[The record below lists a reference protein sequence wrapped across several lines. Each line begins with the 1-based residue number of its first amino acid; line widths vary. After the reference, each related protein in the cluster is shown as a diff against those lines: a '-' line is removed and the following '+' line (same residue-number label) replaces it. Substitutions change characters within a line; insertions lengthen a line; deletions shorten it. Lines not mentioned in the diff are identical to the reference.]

1 MDNLKRLRFYNVL
14 HIYTY
19 IDYIIGASLTIFH
32 LYFLHVKSIK
42 SSVLFY
48 RIRKEKQLTSL
59 YILRANHEYAM
70 KRYMCTYKFIFEI
83 ITKILRLVHTPVYP
97 IRYYEG

>member
-48 RIRKEKQLTSL
+48 RIQLTSL

-70 KRYMCTYKFIFEI
+70 KRYMCIYKFIFEI
-83 ITKILRLVHTPVYP
+83 ITKILRLVYTPVYP

>member
-42 SSVLFY
+42 SSVFFY
-48 RIRKEKQLTSL
+48 RIQLTSL